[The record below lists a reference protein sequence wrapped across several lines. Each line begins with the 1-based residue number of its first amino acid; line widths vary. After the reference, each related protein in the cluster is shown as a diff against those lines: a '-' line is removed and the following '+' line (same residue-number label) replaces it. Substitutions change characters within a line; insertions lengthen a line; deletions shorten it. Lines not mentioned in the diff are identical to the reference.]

1 MNAVKLLSITS
12 AIFFGMLTAGAA
24 HAQQGGIGRH
34 FVVKSTGLFEVT
46 MASTGGRFLII
57 PKNEFFVVEG
67 RSLQVRGQTDRVATG
82 EKVFAVAT
90 VAERSRCETIF
101 HFANG
106 YRYARTTELHPARNS
121 VPPEIVPPNA
131 VRIETRISNNS
142 SPTSRSITSPV
153 ATR

>member
-1 MNAVKLLSITS
+1 MNAVKLLSTTS
-12 AIFFGMLTAGAA
+12 AIFIGMLTAGAA

-46 MASTGGRFLII
+46 MASTGGRFLTI
-57 PKNEFFVVEG
+57 PQNEFFIVEG
-67 RSLQVRGQTDRVATG
+67 RTLQVMGRTDRVATG

-90 VAERSRCETIF
+90 VTEQSRCETIV
-101 HFANG
+101 HFRNG
-106 YRYARTTELHPARNS
+106 FPQIKIKGLHPGRNS
-121 VPPEIVPPNA
+121 VPPEVVPPNA
-131 VRIETRISNNS
+131 VKLETRISNNS